1 MEPTAEQRQ
10 PCCICE
16 VNEHDTLCLNC
27 GRVHCYACRH
37 TTDDDINVCSDCYV
51 ALQRPAAD
59 DAGEGGAEL

>member
-1 MEPTAEQRQ
+1 
-10 PCCICE
+10 
-16 VNEHDTLCLNC
+16 VNEHDTLCEHC
-27 GRVHCYACRH
+27 GRVQCYACRH